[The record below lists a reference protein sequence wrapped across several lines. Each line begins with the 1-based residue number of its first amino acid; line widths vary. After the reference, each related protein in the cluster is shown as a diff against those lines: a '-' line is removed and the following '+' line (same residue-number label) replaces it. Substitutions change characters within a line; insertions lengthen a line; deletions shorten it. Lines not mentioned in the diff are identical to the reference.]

1 MTPHEKIKQHYMY
14 HHLESCM
21 FNDIYNEESANT
33 FALEI
38 EKIADEFAKNFY
50 NWVQVCKRKGRPY
63 DFDNVH
69 ELLKTFK
76 EEE

>member
-1 MTPHEKIKQHYMY
+1 MTFKEQIKPYVYCYMGSGMLSDTYDEGVADECAEKVEQ
-14 HHLESCM
+14 
-21 FNDIYNEESANT
+21 
-33 FALEI
+33 
-38 EKIADEFAKNFY
+38 IADDFAKNFY
-50 NWVQVCKRKGRPY
+50 RWVQVCKRKGRPY

>member
-1 MTPHEKIKQHYMY
+1 MTLKDRAEQAWSNYEYREGDLYSNCFKDGFEQGAKIV
-14 HHLESCM
+14 E
-21 FNDIYNEESANT
+21 
-33 FALEI
+33 
-38 EKIADEFAKNFY
+38 EFAKNFY
-50 NWVQVCKRKGRPY
+50 RWTHVCKKKGRPY